1 MRLQTKQ
8 GVRGFRTL
16 VQKIRNYFKDY
27 YISHWDWKEG
37 AKKTLNPFPAIYET
51 IRDIWWSGYYISKD
65 IGVVNNQMQHT
76 KHITLWDKI
85 RLTYKSVIYPVL
97 FNFSWR
103 YDSGLGRYGWT
114 RFRWSTLTYQ
124 RDHSEWFGGNS
135 HTWKDKKFLF
145 SKNWKDY
152 DHQYEIGDNLGCWEQ
167 KVSEAQFY
175 THLDRKGFNV

>member
-1 MRLQTKQ
+1 MKHTLRE
-8 GVRGFRTL
+8 VSGFRTL
-16 VQKIRNYFKDY
+16 NQKIGNYFKDHHINY
-27 YISHWDWKEG
+27 WDWKEG
-37 AKKTLNPFPAIYET
+37 AKETLNPFPAILAT
-51 IRDIWWSGYYISKD
+51 LNDIWWSGYYISKD
-65 IGVVNNQMQHT
+65 TGEVVDNVMIHT

-103 YDSGLGRYGWT
+103 YGSGLGRYGWT

-175 THLDRKGFNV
+175 THLDREGFNV